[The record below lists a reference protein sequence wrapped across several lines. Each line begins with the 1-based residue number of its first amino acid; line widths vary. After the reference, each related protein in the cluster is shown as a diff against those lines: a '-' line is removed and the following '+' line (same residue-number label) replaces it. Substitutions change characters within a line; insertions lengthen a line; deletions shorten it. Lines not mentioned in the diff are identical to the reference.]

1 MFRYLQYAEELAGIY
16 EEAHRILEQ
25 TGAEPEAAVDVRD
38 PKTASSFAVPFARRL
53 AVVHKVGSTVN
64 WGNPGFC
71 IDVALQHPKRA
82 EDVTIG
88 VLCDAS
94 RFAGAEDPVEW
105 DLFRTE
111 IHESQGWTLQRI
123 WTPHYFRDPFGIEQ
137 RISKATEEFL
147 ANETPPDE
155 LPVIPI
161 RRKTGED
168 EKC

>member
-1 MFRYLQYAEELAGIY
+1 
-16 EEAHRILEQ
+16 HRILEQ
-25 TGAEPEAAVDVRD
+25 TGAAEKIAAEVRD
-38 PKTASSFAVPFARRL
+38 AKTASPFAVPFGKRL
-53 AVVHKVGSTVN
+53 AEVHKIGSTIN

-111 IHESQGWTLQRI
+111 IHESQGWALQRI
-123 WTPHYFRDPFGIEQ
+123 
-137 RISKATEEFL
+137 
-147 ANETPPDE
+147 
-155 LPVIPI
+155 
-161 RRKTGED
+161 
-168 EKC
+168 